1 MNKFIAIGRLAAD
14 PELKYTTGENATAI
28 ASFRLAVDRRF
39 KREGQPEADFFR
51 CQAFG
56 KVAET
61 ICNYLHKGSKI
72 LIEGRVEINSYTNK
86 EGQKVYTTDVTV
98 ENFEFAESKS
108 AENANG
114 GGAAKSTANASF
126 MNIPDGTITEDL
138 PFV

>member
-1 MNKFIAIGRLAAD
+1 MNKFIAMGRLVAD
-14 PELKYTTGENATAI
+14 PELKYTTGEKAMAI
-28 ASFRLAVDRRF
+28 ANFRLAVDRRL
-39 KREGQPEADFFR
+39 KREGQPDVDYFR

-56 KVAET
+56 KTAELINT
-61 ICNYLHKGSKI
+61 YLHKGSKI
-72 LIEGRVEINSYTNK
+72 LMEGRVEINSYTNK

>member
-1 MNKFIAIGRLAAD
+1 MNKFIAMGRLAAD

-56 KVAET
+56 KIAET

-86 EGQKVYTTDVTV
+86 DGQKVYTTDVTV

-114 GGAAKSTANASF
+114 GAAKSTANASF
-126 MNIPDGTITEDL
+126 MNIPGGTITEEL